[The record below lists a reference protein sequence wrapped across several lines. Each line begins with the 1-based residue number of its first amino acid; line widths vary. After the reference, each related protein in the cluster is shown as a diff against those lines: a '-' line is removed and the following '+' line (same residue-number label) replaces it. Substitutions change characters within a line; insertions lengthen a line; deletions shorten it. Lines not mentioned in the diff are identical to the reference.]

1 MNPFKYTYYHTHC
14 FKCLVCERHL
24 HKGDEFV
31 MRQEGIYCK
40 NDFDLAM
47 SNSMMM
53 PNLVN
58 RLNSKPSSR
67 QAINSFNNGTDYM
80 GSVYSRSPASSTSSI
95 SSYNN
100 NNSSQLN
107 TNSCESN
114 QQNSNS
120 LMYSPSS
127 MISHHLPQLY
137 PPPVPAQQFQLKT
150 QQQTTNSNS
159 SFTSS
164 HQSDSENSLESN
176 LTNKKKPIQAQQ
188 QQTQPGLVQP
198 IRKSGS
204 RRITKRPRTILN
216 AVQRYDFRE
225 AFKLSQKPCR
235 KVREHLAS
243 KTGLSVRVVQVWFQN
258 ERAKVKKMQRRSQ
271 LAQSQKSGGKKGKKS
286 TGAKKKLESE
296 HDGEAEDEG
305 IDADEDENSEDE
317 DEEDDDLDS
326 EDEEMNSDEEVVSEN
341 DENELSLMDVNGNN
355 EVVDKKY
362 NQQQQGSGNSKS
374 SHLKKALTSNQVA
387 YNSNGFEG
395 SGANDLML
403 SGHHHNQNL
412 GYQHQDAFGSHMNHQ
427 QQQHP
432 ELNQGY
438 ATYNQLEAIVY
449 NNGHNQNALQHHHQ
463 PMVQQHSQQ
472 MNEMQQ
478 GMMMMAPDNQNP
490 IDRLYSMQ
498 NMYFCSS

>member
-1 MNPFKYTYYHTHC
+1 M
-14 FKCLVCERHL
+14 
-24 HKGDEFV
+24 
-31 MRQEGIYCK
+31 
-40 NDFDLAM
+40 
-47 SNSMMM
+47 
-53 PNLVN
+53 
-58 RLNSKPSSR
+58 
-67 QAINSFNNGTDYM
+67 
-80 GSVYSRSPASSTSSI
+80 
-95 SSYNN
+95 
-100 NNSSQLN
+100 
-107 TNSCESN
+107 
-114 QQNSNS
+114 
-120 LMYSPSS
+120 
-127 MISHHLPQLY
+127 
-137 PPPVPAQQFQLKT
+137 
-150 QQQTTNSNS
+150 
-159 SFTSS
+159 
-164 HQSDSENSLESN
+164 
-176 LTNKKKPIQAQQ
+176 
-188 QQTQPGLVQP
+188 VQP

-271 LAQSQKSGGKKGKKS
+271 LAQGQKSGGKKGKKNA
-286 TGAKKKLESE
+286 GAKKKLESE

-326 EDEEMNSDEEVVSEN
+326 EDEDMNSDEEVVSEN

-362 NQQQQGSGNSKS
+362 SQQQQQGSGNSKS

-395 SGANDLML
+395 SGPNDLML
-403 SGHHHNQNL
+403 PGHHHNQNL
-412 GYQHQDAFGSHMNHQ
+412 GYQQQDAFGGHMNHQ
-427 QQQHP
+427 QPQQP
-432 ELNQGY
+432 ELNQLQNQGY

-449 NNGHNQNALQHHHQ
+449 SNGHNQNVLQPHQQ
-463 PMVQQHSQQ
+463 PMVQQFSQQ
-472 MNEMQQ
+472 MNGMQQ